1 MRRSKTNTN
10 QRKIDNCASAS
21 CSPQSCACGLLAII
35 LMLFHAGW
43 ATFTFV
49 RGNEKTRGAFHT
61 FSTVV
66 WLVWLIPYVIGLLV
80 GVPMIHPEPVC
91 VISTSVIAVGL
102 IALALFIE
110 PSRK

>member
-1 MRRSKTNTN
+1 
-10 QRKIDNCASAS
+10 
-21 CSPQSCACGLLAII
+21 
-35 LMLFHAGW
+35 MLFHAGW